1 MTADWRAMS
10 PEEAALIRTIV
21 AAAGGKALVLLER
34 LTDARVRP
42 ATTWILD
49 IESASP
55 FEADLPTGPLPV
67 RAYVPDETGEDGEV
81 IVWISGGRISGLE
94 YAWVTD
100 RQPMRWPV
108 PDEIY
113 CLREDLIDAR
123 PDSARPSTAKSG
135 VFVRRTLRGGY
146 AAGEWMKS
154 VGTKVG
160 TVLCGA

>member
-21 AAAGGKALVLLER
+21 AAAGGKALVLLEH

-55 FEADLPTGPLPV
+55 FEADLPNGPLPV

-113 CLREDLIDAR
+113 CLRRNLIDAR
-123 PDSARPSTAKSG
+123 PDSARRLDRQVWRLRATNTA
-135 VFVRRTLRGGY
+135 RRIRRR
-146 AAGEWMKS
+146 
-154 VGTKVG
+154 
-160 TVLCGA
+160 